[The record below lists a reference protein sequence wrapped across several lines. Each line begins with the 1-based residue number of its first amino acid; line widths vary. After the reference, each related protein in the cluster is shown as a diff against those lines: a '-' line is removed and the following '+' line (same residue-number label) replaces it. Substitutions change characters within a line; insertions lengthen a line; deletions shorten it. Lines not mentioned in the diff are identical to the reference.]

1 MRHWFK
7 SEIHPNCQVYVE
19 LEQKLQADGFP
30 KVEPRL
36 LGFVQALRS
45 VEAAYVFE
53 PEQTAVA
60 VSENCTVWQAKMAIQ
75 NKIKDIE
82 NAKL

>member
-1 MRHWFK
+1 
-7 SEIHPNCQVYVE
+7 
-19 LEQKLQADGFP
+19 
-30 KVEPRL
+30 
-36 LGFVQALRS
+36 
-45 VEAAYVFE
+45 VFE